1 MSDITKIKVD
11 GEPESSYQLYPRN
24 EEFAKRAGGDT
35 GPQGEKGAD
44 GKSAYQYAQ
53 DGGYTGTEA
62 EFAEKLAQGQL
73 AGTTDDLTPA
83 QVYDAVSAGI
93 PVKVQYTGSMY
104 GLLSFTAFNV
114 AESLNVIVSQTIVY
128 VQGVYILAELS
139 GKKSENVWDFET
151 TTLAQNTDIPSALP
165 NPNAL
170 TFTGAV
176 NATYD
181 GSTAVSVEIPS
192 GGSGGSAIILRS
204 STADSTKK
212 FKSTVDDSGAI
223 TATEVT

>member
-24 EEFAKRAGGDT
+24 EEFVKRAG
-35 GPQGEKGAD
+35 QE
-44 GKSAYQYAQ
+44 
-53 DGGYTGTEA
+53 
-62 EFAEKLAQGQL
+62 QL
-73 AGTTDDLTPA
+73 AGTTKELTPT

-93 PVKVQYTGSMY
+93 PVKVQYTDSTY

-128 VQGVYILAELS
+128 YNGVHILAELA
-139 GKKSENVWDFET
+139 GAKFKNAWVFKA
-151 TTLAQNTDIPSALP
+151 TTLAQKTDIPSALP
-165 NPNAL
+165 NPNTL

-192 GGSGGSAIILRS
+192 GGSVGSSIFTSLILWS
-204 STADSTKK
+204 STTDSTKK
-212 FKSTVDDSGAI
+212 FRITVDDSGAI